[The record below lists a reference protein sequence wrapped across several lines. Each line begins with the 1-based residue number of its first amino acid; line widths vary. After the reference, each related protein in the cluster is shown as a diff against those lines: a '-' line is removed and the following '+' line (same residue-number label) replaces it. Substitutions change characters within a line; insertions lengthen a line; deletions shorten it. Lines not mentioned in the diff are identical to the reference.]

1 MFKGDRNFAVGL
13 FVSVAI
19 AAFVLFVIW
28 LTGRSGTEEM
38 KRYSLMFHKDISGLS
53 VGGPVKYMGMN
64 IGSVVDMKL
73 EQKNGIRIRVDIE
86 ILEST
91 PIDHGT
97 WASLAL
103 QGITGVAVVNLATD
117 PGDHAPLETEEGEPY
132 PIIPVRIT
140 GFSAL
145 LADAPEIMGKLD
157 NVLTLAGELLGEQ
170 NQASISGT
178 LDNIEELTESL
189 SEQRKTIA
197 EIPANLNQTITEI
210 QNTVTQL
217 QDTIGELRPG
227 LNSTIENANKTAEN
241 LGRLT
246 ERLDVLISEHEEDL
260 GQFMEE
266 GLGSVPDLMNEAQ
279 SALRDLEKL
288 VQELQ
293 DDPSQ
298 LIYRQAD
305 NSVEIDP

>member
-1 MFKGDRNFAVGL
+1 MMRL
-13 FVSVAI
+13 
-19 AAFVLFVIW
+19 
-28 LTGRSGTEEM
+28 R
-38 KRYSLMFHKDISGLS
+38 
-53 VGGPVKYMGMN
+53 
-64 IGSVVDMKL
+64 
-73 EQKNGIRIRVDIE
+73 
-86 ILEST
+86 
-91 PIDHGT
+91 
-97 WASLAL
+97 ASLAVL
-103 QGITGVAVVNLATD
+103 IVALGVGASSSSTAAAATK
-117 PGDHAPLETEEGEPY
+117 Y
-132 PIIPVRIT
+132 PTSIKKFY
-140 GFSAL
+140 GMKK
-145 LADAPEIMGKLD
+145 APEIMGKLD
-157 NVLTLAGELLGEQ
+157 NVLTLAGELLGEP

-178 LDNIEELTESL
+178 LDNIEELTVSL
-189 SEQRKTIA
+189 AEQRKTIA
-197 EIPANLNQTITEI
+197 EIPTNLNQTITEI